1 MDYDFIIIGGGIAG
15 ISCAAR
21 LAPAG
26 KVLLLEA
33 EDALAYHASG
43 RSAALYEPRYGL
55 GPVVALSMASAD
67 YFHSTPDILS
77 PRGMMI
83 VAKAEDA
90 AAFDADAA
98 GMELNPISVEAARQ
112 IVPILNPETVAHV
125 AVADHAWDIDTDLLL
140 QGFARQ
146 ARAAGAEIITKAPV
160 TAIAQSGGGWR
171 VTTPQGEFSSRVVVN
186 AAGAWADVVAQMA
199 GVAPLGLTPLRRSMA
214 RIPAPG
220 GHDISRWPMIFGGGE
235 AWYCKPDAG
244 ALIVSPAEEHPTTPH
259 DAFADDMVLAEGLA
273 RYEEMVTEP
282 VTRML
287 ANWAGLRTFSP
298 DRVPVIGFDR
308 HTPGFF
314 WLAGQ
319 GGYGF
324 QSSPAASQLAAD
336 LLIGQRSSVAPEIV
350 AALSPDR
357 FARL

>member
-1 MDYDFIIIGGGIAG
+1 MDYDFLIIGGGIAG

-21 LAPAG
+21 LSHAG
-26 KVLLLEA
+26 KVLVLEA
-33 EDALAYHASG
+33 EDALAHHASG

-55 GPVVALSMASAD
+55 GPVVALSMASGD
-67 YFHSTPDILS
+67 YFRSAKDVLS

-83 VAKAEDA
+83 VGQAHEAAQFEADATDMDLVPISLDA
-90 AAFDADAA
+90 ARA
-98 GMELNPISVEAARQ
+98 
-112 IVPILNPETVAHV
+112 IVPILNPDTVAHV
-125 AVADHAWDIDTDLLL
+125 ALADHAWDIDTDLLL

-146 ARAAGAEIITKAPV
+146 ARAQGAEILTKAPV
-160 TAIAQSGGGWR
+160 TAIARDGAGWR
-171 VTTPQGEFSSRVVVN
+171 VTTAQGDFSARILVN
-186 AAGAWADVVAQMA
+186 ASGAWADMVAGMA
-199 GVAPLGLTPLRRSMA
+199 GVAPLGFTPLRRSMA

-220 GHDISRWPMIFGGGE
+220 GLDISRWPMIFGAGE
-235 AWYCKPDAG
+235 TWYSKPDAG
-244 ALIVSPAEEHPTTPH
+244 ALIVSPAEEHLTTPH

-308 HTPGFF
+308 HSPGFF

-324 QSSPAASQLAAD
+324 QSAPAASQLAAD
-336 LLIGQRSSVAPEIV
+336 LLTGTASAMDPDVIAT
-350 AALSPDR
+350 LSPNR
-357 FARL
+357 FA